1 MKTEQLRPVGN
12 SVVIRDDVG
21 PSASKGGVYLPQ
33 QTISNSLQIGGK
45 RHRTGVV
52 VAVGPGIGE
61 SSGIFVTRE
70 AGTKNEPRGKIAERV
85 LVRPQD
91 TGIRVGSRVVF
102 IDGFGTTIHTEDGE
116 GRIRIILAGAI
127 EAEIPHDA
135 ENSVAEIETAP
146 RPAFSRPIEREGAWD
161 ERVQRDT

>member
-12 SVVIRDDVG
+12 YVVVRDDVG

-33 QTISNSLQIGGK
+33 QTVSNSLQIGGK
-45 RHRTGVV
+45 KHRTGVV

-70 AGTKNEPRGKIAERV
+70 AATKNEPRGKIAERV
-85 LVRPQD
+85 MVRPQD
-91 TGIRVGSRVVF
+91 TKIQVGDRVVF
-102 IDGFGTTIHTEDGE
+102 VDGFGTTIHTEDGD

-127 EAEIPHDA
+127 ECVIPPDA
-135 ENSVAEIETAP
+135 ENSVAEIESMP
-146 RPAFSRPIEREGAWD
+146 RPAFSRPLEREGAWD
-161 ERVQRDT
+161 ERVERDT

>member
-1 MKTEQLRPVGN
+1 MRTDQLRPVGN
-12 SVVIRDDVG
+12 YVVVRDDVG

-33 QTISNSLQIGGK
+33 QTVSNSLQIGGK
-45 RHRTGVV
+45 KHRTGVV
-52 VAVGPGIGE
+52 VAVGPGLGDG
-61 SSGIFVTRE
+61 SGIFVTRE

-85 LVRPQD
+85 MVRPQD
-91 TGIRVGSRVVF
+91 AKIEVGARVVF
-102 IDGFGTTIHTEDGE
+102 VDGFGTTIHTEDGE

-127 EAEIPHDA
+127 ECQIPHDA

-146 RPAFSRPIEREGAWD
+146 RPAFSRPTEREGAWD